1 MEGFGFLK
9 AAFAYP
15 QIKAI
20 VIRGISDLIDGKN
33 DDSVEPE
40 RERQKK
46 ASERASAFAF
56 AVLGKIVVEE
66 TGADPPDRDTAYEDV
81 SGGRENLN

>member
-1 MEGFGFLK
+1 
-9 AAFAYP
+9 
-15 QIKAI
+15 

-66 TGADPPDRDTAYEDV
+66 TGADPPDRDRGKAKLDSINLLAYKDV